1 MNQEGLREHFFGFE
15 YGVVITEEAEVPKA
29 PETDKKIDRG
39 GGSMI

>member
-29 PETDKKIDRG
+29 PDMENKIERG
-39 GGSMI
+39 GVL